1 MKDTNNQPRTKWS
14 RNEIIGVCLVILS
27 VIILFLSP
35 SSLSNLIDT
44 IIARVFPVAI
54 EIFLISNVGVAV
66 IVSVIVG
73 RILERLGFTDGLI
86 RLFLPIM
93 KFFKINP
100 SVIIPGIYNVLGDI
114 NAAGRIAGPVL
125 TQAKATKD
133 EQKMAIATMIQ
144 SPQSFATFVI
154 GLIALSKFGIPALPV
169 ILLSVIAPLIVI
181 PLLLKLTIYR
191 DTKRVELV
199 ELPRFTPKTPM
210 LQTLFSSAIE
220 GTELLLLVIIPAIAA
235 VFTVIGVLDFFGIWT
250 YIESGLAYALQI
262 LQIEPSTGIVS
273 ILASPTLAMAQLI
286 EVVESTDPRLI
297 VGSFVLA
304 NSGLPLS
311 VIFGQIPTTW
321 APISDLNE
329 KEILKS
335 ALLGTVIRF
344 ITAFVLAYALTPIII

>member
-1 MKDTNNQPRTKWS
+1 MRDFNNQPRTKWS

-35 SSLSNLIDT
+35 SSLSDLIDA

-125 TQAKATKD
+125 VQAKATRD

-154 GLIALSKFGIPALPV
+154 GLIALAKFGIPALPV
-169 ILLSVIAPLIVI
+169 ILLSIIAPLIVI
-181 PLLLKLTIYR
+181 PLLLKITIYK

-199 ELPRFTPKTPM
+199 ELPRFTPNTPM

-235 VFTVIGVLDFFGIWT
+235 VFTVVGVLDFFGIWA
-250 YIESGLAYALQI
+250 YIESGLASVLQI

-297 VGSFVLA
+297 VGSFILA

-321 APISDLNE
+321 ASISDLNE

-335 ALLGTVIRF
+335 ALLGTVIRL
-344 ITAFVLAYALTPIII
+344 ITAFVLAYVLTPLII

>member
-1 MKDTNNQPRTKWS
+1 MRDFNNQPRTKWS

-35 SSLSNLIDT
+35 SSLSDLIDT

-73 RILERLGFTDGLI
+73 RILERMGFTDGLI

-125 TQAKATKD
+125 VQAKATKD
-133 EQKMAIATMIQ
+133 EQKIAIATMIQ

-154 GLIALSKFGIPALPV
+154 GLIALAKFGIPALPV
-169 ILLSVIAPLIVI
+169 ILLSIIAPLVFI
-181 PLLLKLTIYR
+181 PLFLKLTIYK

-199 ELPRFTPKTPM
+199 ELPRFTPNTPM

-235 VFTVIGVLDFFGIWT
+235 VFTVIGVLDFFGIWI
-250 YIESGLAYALQI
+250 YIESGLASVLQI
-262 LQIEPSTGIVS
+262 LQIEPSTGIIS

-297 VGSFVLA
+297 VGSFILA

-321 APISDLNE
+321 APISNLNE

-335 ALLGTVIRF
+335 ALLGTVIRL
-344 ITAFVLAYALTPIII
+344 ITAFVLAYGLTPLII